1 MDYYYNE
8 KTSLTNEEVDALV
21 NTVEKQG
28 FVSTIFG
35 SEERSS
41 QAGYYV
47 EGERMTSR
55 LVNNPS

>member
-1 MDYYYNE
+1 MDYYYDE

-41 QAGYYV
+41 
-47 EGERMTSR
+47 
-55 LVNNPS
+55 